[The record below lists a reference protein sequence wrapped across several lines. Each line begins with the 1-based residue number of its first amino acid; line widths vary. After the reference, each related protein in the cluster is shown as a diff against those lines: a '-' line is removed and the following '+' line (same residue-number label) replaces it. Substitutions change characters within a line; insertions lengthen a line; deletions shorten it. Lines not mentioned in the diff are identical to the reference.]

1 MTQRQIYRRRST
13 SSGHQTVIALSMPPF
28 VRLGCLILVV
38 SFFSFTFFAWI
49 THPSPASDGTS
60 IGSDSS
66 SLSHGHL
73 ASLRQRLVQDNDIT
87 GFGLGSTSSLKRDT
101 VHRLAIIIPFI
112 GQGPSAI
119 PSYLELFCTCAAG
132 SADLVDYL
140 LIHDGILDGFHQSHQ
155 SPCPDNVRFI
165 SMGSIQEFSQA
176 LVRVTDRIP
185 DDEFPK
191 EVGGSRE
198 ELANILAKFIRKYP
212 YVMVEFKPA
221 LGHIFEEH
229 LKGYT
234 HWGYSDLDILFGDL
248 GRWITPDELDE
259 FDIVTY
265 GFGDQER
272 VYLRGQFTFHRNDPE
287 KINQLWRRCEYL
299 SNMDQ
304 RFAEVLSGESQ
315 IRFESAEG
323 CYSAAVLESTDI
335 KIKYAVKAFTDIEAH
350 DTAYTHGLYVSTGK
364 RKDRTVIYKAGNDNP
379 RGLATI
385 SDGWFETRGSY
396 YANSKTLL
404 YKPVGDRERLPMV
417 EKRNANCMYW
427 AQKKYQSKLCVD
439 DVESTDTLYWIDGQL
454 YKEKF
459 ELASLPGGL
468 STAPFFHFQEWKR
481 YYRPSQLA
489 GFRRKGP
496 SSTFVFGKEGVFPI
510 LPTRITGSGGVSVLV
525 KSKDRSVVTPSPLGQ
540 SLSNWN
546 GVTDDQRQNLP
557 HYRYCLRSKPQK
569 KNSKTPSCVF
579 MSSWRDANT
588 VEVLSGA
595 SAWNALDANV
605 EVTLALTLQ
614 IHSDQLGD
622 SSAIQ
627 GFLNL
632 LTLYLDR
639 WQGQPCVLVL
649 HVAGAT
655 AEVANLFRTKFGP
668 ASDLSYYGL
677 DNVLAAAIFSQGSE
691 TLSRKALMNM
701 AIDASPTRWVLHGF
715 ELERGI
721 VFSQD
726 TSFLVHRTAQIHK
739 DFPGAVYVIPQ
750 FGLVQGDH
758 DLSVGGL
765 ELAHLDGQLKS
776 FSELENANCVED
788 DDESTVE
795 EAKVFS
801 QMNGLW
807 WEKTR
812 QLIQERPVAI
822 DEKIVEQHA
831 QALDGIQQGLT
842 GLLMEEEH
850 YNLYSTDVSPI
861 LLMDNLGPRN
871 GMITN
876 EMVREVDE
884 FGGKLCYNSLK
895 LAQLATLGYHV
906 NVLAGAFAIST
917 PITRSVIGDPS
928 VGPLGVSR
936 CDGCF
941 FYQDEKQEDVLESI
955 SLDERLR
962 PAKIAILWEHSGNP
976 LKGHT

>member
-1 MTQRQIYRRRST
+1 M
-13 SSGHQTVIALSMPPF
+13 VIALT
-28 VRLGCLILVV
+28 
-38 SFFSFTFFAWI
+38 SFSFFAWI
-49 THPSPASDGTS
+49 TTPTESSPSSLDGIVVS
-60 IGSDSS
+60 SDSS
-66 SLSHGHL
+66 SSSHGRL
-73 ASLRQRLVQDNDIT
+73 ASLRQRLVQEGDMT
-87 GFGLGSTSSLKRDT
+87 ASLGLGRTGSNLQRDPD
-101 VHRLAIIIPFI
+101 HRLAMIIPFI
-112 GQGPSAI
+112 GKGPTAI

-132 SADLVDYL
+132 SADLVDFL
-140 LIHDGILDGFHQSHQ
+140 LIHDGVLDGFYQSNL

-165 SMGSIQEFSQA
+165 SLGNIHGFSKA
-176 LVRVTDRIP
+176 LARVTDRIS
-185 DDEFPK
+185 DQDFPK

-198 ELANILAKFIRKYP
+198 ALANILATFIRKYP

-221 LGHIFEEH
+221 LGHIFEEY
-229 LKGYT
+229 LNGYT

-248 GRWITPDELDE
+248 GRWITTDELDE

-272 VYLRGQFTFHRNDPE
+272 LYLRGQFTFHKNDPE

-299 SNMDQ
+299 SKMHQ
-304 RFAEVLSGESQ
+304 RFADVSSGKSQ

-335 KIKYAVKAFTDIEAH
+335 KIKYAVKAFTDVEAH

-364 RKDRTVIYKAGNDNP
+364 RNDRTVIYKAGNDNP
-379 RGLATI
+379 RGLTTI

-396 YANSKTLL
+396 YANSKNLL
-404 YKPVGDRERLPMV
+404 YKPVGERQRLPIV
-417 EKRNANCMYW
+417 EKPTANCMYW

-454 YKEKF
+454 YKEGF

-496 SSTFVFGKEGVFPI
+496 SSTFILSKEGV
-510 LPTRITGSGGVSVLV
+510 LPVLPPRITGIGGSNILV
-525 KSKDRSVVTPSPLGQ
+525 KSKDKSIISPSPLGQ
-540 SLSNWN
+540 ALSQWD
-546 GVTDDQRQNLP
+546 GVSNDDRRQLP
-557 HYRYCLRSKPQK
+557 HHRYCFRTQPQG
-569 KNSKTPSCVF
+569 KNSKDPSCKF
-579 MSSWRDANT
+579 LSSWRDADT
-588 VEVLSGA
+588 VEILSGA
-595 SAWNALDANV
+595 PAWKELDVNL

-614 IHSDQLGD
+614 VHSQQLGD

-655 AEVANLFRTKFGP
+655 TEVADLFRTKLGP

-677 DNVLAAAIFSQGSE
+677 TTVLAAAIFSQGSE

-721 VFSQD
+721 ILSQD
-726 TSFLVHRTAQIHK
+726 TSFLVHRTALIHR
-739 DFPGAVYVIPQ
+739 DFPGAAYIIPQ
-750 FGLVQGDH
+750 FGLVEGDH

-765 ELAHLDGQLKS
+765 ELAHLDGRLKT
-776 FSELENANCVED
+776 FADLENADCVED
-788 DDESTVE
+788 DDDAPE
-795 EAKVFS
+795 EDDDVFTKINS
-801 QMNGLW
+801 LW
-807 WEKTR
+807 WDKTR
-812 QLIQERPVAI
+812 QLTQESPVSI
-822 DEKIVEQHA
+822 DEKIVEQQAH
-831 QALDGIQQGLT
+831 ALDGIQLGLT
-842 GLLMEEEH
+842 GLLSKAGQ
-850 YNLYSTDVSPI
+850 YTLYSTDVSPI
-861 LLMDNLGPRN
+861 LLVDNLGPRN

-876 EMVREVDE
+876 EIVREVDE

-917 PITRSVIGDPS
+917 PITRNVIGDPT
-928 VGPLGVSR
+928 VGELGVSR

-941 FYQDEKQEDVLESI
+941 FFEDEHQEDVLERI
-955 SLDERLR
+955 SLDERTR
-962 PAKIAILWEHSGNP
+962 PAKLAILWEHSGNP